1 MMKVNMS
8 GYGLALQNA
17 IGDPVEDLYTTN
29 ASAPIAEQ
37 AGLREL
43 YQFGLYSYCAY
54 VDHVQGSC
62 SNKSAAFQL
71 EPFSDVLAD
80 MSARFSGITRGFIPG
95 DLTFTNDHYLGEFS
109 RAAYYLLLM
118 GSICAALA
126 MVLGIPKRTYTY
138 FASTLFAIFGTA
150 LLFIGIVIWT
160 ILIHKVQ
167 SINHAKLKQ
176 TGAAAATIPLGISV
190 SVGSQLFLF
199 WAAFACLLCSSIPYV
214 ISCCTYRG

>member
-1 MMKVNMS
+1 MGAFSPLFAFVLYSRNNS
-8 GYGLALQNA
+8 LALQNA

-54 VDHVQGSC
+54 VDHVQGAC

-126 MVLGIPKRTYTY
+126 
-138 FASTLFAIFGTA
+138 
-150 LLFIGIVIWT
+150 VI
-160 ILIHKVQ
+160 L
-167 SINHAKLKQ
+167 
-176 TGAAAATIPLGISV
+176 
-190 SVGSQLFLF
+190 
-199 WAAFACLLCSSIPYV
+199 
-214 ISCCTYRG
+214 